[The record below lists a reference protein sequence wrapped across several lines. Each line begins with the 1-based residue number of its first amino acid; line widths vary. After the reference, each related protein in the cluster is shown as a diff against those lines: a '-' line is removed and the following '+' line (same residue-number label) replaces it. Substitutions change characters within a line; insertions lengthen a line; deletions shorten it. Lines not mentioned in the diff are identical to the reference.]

1 MSDTES
7 VKTPTNQGDQTGA
20 LALLTADEMYMADKL
35 AIEGGISGVDLMENA
50 GHAIV
55 REMVSRLEPGPVAV
69 LCGPG
74 NNGGDGFVVARIL
87 SEAGWPTRLALL
99 GDKSSL
105 TGDAAHAANA
115 WTKETEPLS
124 ADILQGAHHIVDA
137 LFGAGL
143 SRPLSPEVATI
154 VEAINASP
162 ATCVSVDVPTGIQ
175 GTTGQKTGAAV
186 EAVFSV
192 TFFRKKPGHVLM
204 PGRAFCGEVITA
216 DIGIPATVLDQIQP
230 QQWENAPDLWLQHYP
245 WAQVDAHKYARGHT
259 VVVSGGVAQGG
270 AARLAARGALRAGAG
285 LVTIAA
291 PPGAVMVHASQL
303 NAIMVSGFEDLD
315 EVLSDGRKNVF
326 VLGPGNGIG
335 ENTRTHILKALKAKR
350 NCVLDADGLTS
361 FQEAPEALF
370 EALQPSCVLTPHD
383 GEFARLFPDIVAAN
397 ETSSIGRLN
406 MAREA
411 AARAGAII
419 LLKGPDSVIA
429 APDGRAAINT
439 NAPPTLAT
447 AGSGDVLAGII
458 GGLLAQHMP
467 AFEATCAGVW
477 LHGEAA
483 RAFGAGLIAEDIP
496 EALPFVLRKLKP

>member
-1 MSDTES
+1 MKDPES
-7 VKTPTNQGDQTGA
+7 ILPVASQNARVGA
-20 LALLTADEMYMADKL
+20 LALLTAEQMYVADKL
-35 AIEGGISGVDLMENA
+35 AIEDGTSGIELMENA

-99 GDKSSL
+99 GDKESL
-105 TGDAAHAANA
+105 KGDAAHAAET

-124 ADILQGAHHIVDA
+124 KSILEGAHHIVDA

-143 SRPLSPEVATI
+143 SRPLSPEIVTI
-154 VEAINASP
+154 VEAINASS
-162 ATCVSVDVPTGIQ
+162 ATCVAVDVSTGID
-175 GTTGQKTGAAV
+175 GTTGKRMGAAV
-186 EAVFSV
+186 KADFSV

-204 PGRAFCGEVITA
+204 PGRVHCGDVITA
-216 DIGIPATVLDQIQP
+216 DIGIAGTVLDRIQP
-230 QQWENAPDLWLQHYP
+230 RQWENTPDLWLQDYP
-245 WAQVDAHKYARGHT
+245 WPQVNAHKYARGHA
-259 VVVSGGVAQGG
+259 VIVSGGVAQGG

-285 LVTIAA
+285 LVTVAS

-303 NAIMVSGFEDLD
+303 NAIMVQGIEDLD
-315 EVLSDGRKNVF
+315 DVLADERKNTI
-326 VLGPGNGIG
+326 VLGPGNGVG
-335 ENTRTHILKALKAKR
+335 QGTRTQVMKALEANR
-350 NCVLDADGLTS
+350 PCVLDADALTS
-361 FQEAPEALF
+361 FHGVPQQLF
-370 EALQPSCVLTPHD
+370 EVLHHACVLTPHD
-383 GEFARLFPDIVAAN
+383 GEFTRLFPDIAAADGS
-397 ETSSIGRLN
+397 TDQGRLN

-411 AARAGAII
+411 ATRAGAIVV
-419 LLKGPDSVIA
+419 LKGPDTVIA

-458 GGLLAQHMP
+458 GGLIAQRMP
-467 AFEATCAGVW
+467 AFEAACAGVW

-483 RAFGAGLIAEDIP
+483 STFGAGLIAEDIS
-496 EALPFVLRKLKP
+496 ETLPLVLQDLQP